1 MNLEHLNP
9 FNLFLIGYR
18 CTGKS
23 SVGRSLSEKLG
34 RQFID
39 TDSLLVI
46 EQQMSINEMVGAHG
60 WEGFRQMEHVI
71 LKNVCTSD
79 GQVVATGGGV
89 VLNEDNVML
98 MQKSGRII
106 WLKATPET
114 IKTRM
119 LQDKGTQAFR
129 PALTL
134 DGSISEIEETLSA
147 REHLYK
153 SATDLFVD
161 TDDLTIRAITDIIIE
176 RLKTLDVHLLKQR
189 CS

>member
-1 MNLEHLNP
+1 
-9 FNLFLIGYR
+9 
-18 CTGKS
+18 
-23 SVGRSLSEKLG
+23 VGRSLSEKLG
-34 RQFID
+34 WQFID

-46 EQQMSINEMVGAHG
+46 EQQMSINEIVGAYG
-60 WEGFRQMEHVI
+60 WKGFRQMEHTV
-71 LKNVCTSD
+71 LKKVCTAD
-79 GQVVATGGGV
+79 EQVVATGGGV

-119 LQDKGTQAFR
+119 LQDKDTQAFR

-134 DGSISEIEETLSA
+134 NDSISEIEETLPA
-147 REHLYK
+147 RESLYK
-153 SATDLFVD
+153 NATDKFVD

-176 RLKTLDVHLLKQR
+176 RLRVIESETLR
-189 CS
+189 F

>member
-1 MNLEHLNP
+1 LNP
-9 FNLFLIGYR
+9 EPMNPNNLFLIGYR

-46 EQQMSINEMVGAHG
+46 EQQISINEIVGAHG
-60 WEGFRQMEHVI
+60 WEGFRQMEHTV
-71 LKNVCTSD
+71 LKKVCTAD
-79 GQVVATGGGV
+79 EQVVATGGGI

-119 LQDKGTQAFR
+119 LQDKDTQAFR

-134 DGSISEIEETLSA
+134 DDSISEIEETLSA

-153 SATDLFVD
+153 SATDQFVD
-161 TDDLTIRAITDIIIE
+161 TDDLTNRAITDIIID
-176 RLKTLDVHLLKQR
+176 RLRVIEPKK
-189 CS
+189 

>member
-1 MNLEHLNP
+1 MNLN
-9 FNLFLIGYR
+9 NLFLIGYR

-23 SVGRSLSEKLG
+23 SVGRFLSEKLG

-46 EQQMSINEMVGAHG
+46 EQQMSINEIVGAHG
-60 WEGFRQMEHVI
+60 WEGFRQMEHTV
-71 LKNVCTSD
+71 LKKVCTAD
-79 GQVVATGGGV
+79 EQVVATGGGV

-98 MQKSGRII
+98 MQKNGRII

-119 LQDKGTQAFR
+119 LQDKDTQAFR

-134 DGSISEIEETLSA
+134 DDSISEIEETLPV
-147 REHLYK
+147 REPLYK
-153 SATDLFVD
+153 SATDQFVD

-176 RLKTLDVHLLKQR
+176 KLRVIEPKTFIF
-189 CS
+189 

>member
-1 MNLEHLNP
+1 MNPEPN
-9 FNLFLIGYR
+9 NLFLIGFR

-34 RQFID
+34 RPFID

-46 EQQMSINEMVGAHG
+46 EQQMSINEIVGAYG
-60 WEGFRQMEHVI
+60 WEGFRQMEHTV
-71 LKNVCTSD
+71 LKKVCTAD
-79 GQVVATGGGV
+79 EQVVATGGGV
-89 VLNEDNVML
+89 VLNEDNVMR

-114 IKTRM
+114 IKIRM
-119 LQDKGTQAFR
+119 LQDKDSREFR

-134 DGSISEIEETLSA
+134 DDSISEIEETLSA

-161 TDDLTIRAITDIIIE
+161 TDDRDTHVITDIIMEKI
-176 RLKTLDVHLLKQR
+176 RSKYPKAFKF
-189 CS
+189 

>member
-1 MNLEHLNP
+1 MTQIP
-9 FNLFLIGYR
+9 NLFLIGYR

-46 EQQMSINEMVGAHG
+46 EQQMSINEIVGVHG
-60 WEGFRQMEHVI
+60 WKGFRQMEHTV
-71 LKNVCTSD
+71 LKKVCIAEE
-79 GQVVATGGGV
+79 QVVATGGGV
-89 VLNEDNVML
+89 VLKEDNVML

-119 LQDKGTQAFR
+119 LQDKDTQAFR

-134 DGSISEIEETLSA
+134 NNSISEIEETLPA

-176 RLKTLDVHLLKQR
+176 RLRVIEPKK
-189 CS
+189 

>member
-1 MNLEHLNP
+1 MNPEPN
-9 FNLFLIGYR
+9 NLFLIGFR

-34 RQFID
+34 WPFID

-46 EQQMSINEMVGAHG
+46 KQKMSIKEIVGAYG
-60 WEGFRQMEHVI
+60 WEGFREMEHTI
-71 LKNVCTSD
+71 LKKVCTSD
-79 GQVVATGGGV
+79 EQVVATGGGV
-89 VLNEDNVML
+89 VLNEDNVMR

-119 LQDKGTQAFR
+119 LQDKDTQDFR

-134 DGSISEIEETLSA
+134 NGSIFEIEESLSA
-147 REHLYK
+147 REPLYK
-153 SATDLFVD
+153 TAMDFFVD
-161 TDDLTIRAITDIIIE
+161 TDDRDMGVITDIIMEKI
-176 RLKTLDVHLLKQR
+176 RSKYPKAFKF
-189 CS
+189 